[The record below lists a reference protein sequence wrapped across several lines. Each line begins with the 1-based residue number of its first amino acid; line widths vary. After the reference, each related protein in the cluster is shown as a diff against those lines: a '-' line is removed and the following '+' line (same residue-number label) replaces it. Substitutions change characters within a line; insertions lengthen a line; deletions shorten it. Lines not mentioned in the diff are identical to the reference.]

1 MVRVRQVKFGGA
13 LEIVFALSIVAPC
26 LPISLSYRQSVMA
39 QTIQDFKAEG
49 YQLLQK
55 GIQLYRTS
63 RYREAIQI
71 FESALAIHRN
81 IKDSYGIAASLN
93 NLGLTYNNLG
103 EYQKAIDFY
112 QQSLTIKKQISDRN
126 GEAVA
131 LNNLGLAYNNLGE
144 YQKAIDF
151 YQQSLAILKQ
161 IGDRNGEARSLNNVG
176 SAYENLGQYQNAIDF
191 YRQSLALLR
200 QIGDRNGEVTA
211 LNNLGSVYINLGQ
224 YQKAINFLQQSL
236 VIQKQIGDHYGEAK
250 SLNNLGLAYINLGQY
265 HQAIDSFQQSLVIQ
279 KQIGDRNGEATSLG
293 NLGLAYDN
301 LAQYQKAIDFFQQ
314 SLILLKRIGDRKGE
328 AAALNGFGN
337 IYGSLGQYQKSIDF
351 YQQSL
356 ALQKQIGDRNGE
368 ATSLNNLGSTY
379 NNLGQY
385 QQAINFFQQSLA
397 INKQIGDRNGE
408 AASLNNLGLAY
419 DNLGQYQKA
428 IDFYQQSLA
437 INKQIED
444 LNGQAT
450 SLNNLATIYRS
461 FKQYQKAID
470 FHQQSLELQQQIGN
484 RNGEAGSFNNL
495 GLTYNNLGQYQKAID
510 FYQQS
515 LVITKQIGD
524 LNGEA
529 TSLNNLGL
537 TYNNLGHYQKAI
549 DFYQKSLALK
559 KEIGDLGG
567 QATSLR
573 NFGDV
578 LFQTK
583 QPELSIIF
591 YKQSI
596 NVIES
601 IRKEL
606 HRLGK
611 EEQQSYRNKIIEAYR
626 NFADLLLEKD
636 RVMEALQVLDLL
648 KVQDLQDFLK
658 DVKGNDRT
666 ALGVEMLPQEQK
678 FLDEYN
684 NIQDRAVK
692 LGGELTEL
700 RKLQTLTPRQQQR
713 LNEIEQIQQQVNQQ
727 LTAHLQSDS
736 TKNLI
741 TQLQQT
747 AAKQNTNL
755 NAYKDLSARVQRL
768 GQGTALFYPL
778 ILDNRIELVLF
789 IPNQPPIHRSVNI
802 KQTELQAEIKTFRQQ
817 LEAQSPNIETTANEL
832 YKKLIAPI
840 EPDLK
845 AAKIQTIVY
854 APDGQMRYVPLA
866 ALHDGKQWLV
876 QRYLINNV
884 TAVSLTNLDP
894 NPNQQSQVLAGAFEK
909 GKYSFTV
916 NDKSYNFVGLPFAG
930 KEVTDLAQTIP
941 NTVKLIDNEFSRAKV
956 LPNMKTSNIIHLA
969 THAAF
974 VEGSPDN
981 SFILLGNGDR
991 INLREVSEWDLPNVT
1006 LVVLSACQTALG
1018 GNLGNGI
1025 EILGFGYQL
1034 QRAKVRAAIASLW
1047 TVSDGGTQQL
1057 MSAFYTAINTGK
1069 VSHAEAL
1076 RQAQVALITGDYEA
1090 LGEPRGEFVSIEPRP
1105 RAKPSSAPTK
1115 LTHPYYWAPFIMIGN
1130 GL

>member
-1 MVRVRQVKFGGA
+1 MRQVKIGGA
-13 LEIVFALSIVAPC
+13 FGIVFALCVVAPC
-26 LPISLSYRQSVMA
+26 LPISLASQHSVLA
-39 QTIQDFKAEG
+39 QTIQDLKAEG
-49 YQLLQK
+49 DRLFNQ
-55 GIQLYRTS
+55 GIQQYQVSQYQAAIVSWEQSLQI
-63 RYREAIQI
+63 YREINDLNG
-71 FESALAIHRN
+71 E
-81 IKDSYGIAASLN
+81 GASLG
-93 NLGLTYNNLG
+93 NLGSVHDSLGQYQKAIDFHQQSLEIKKQTGNRIGEGISLGNLG
-103 EYQKAIDFY
+103 KAYFELGQYQKAIDFHQQSLVITRQIGDRSGEGNSLGNLGNVYNRLGLYQKAIDFHQQSLVINKQIGDRIGEGNSLGNLGNIYLELSQYQKAIDFY
-112 QQSLTIKKQISDRN
+112 QQSSVITRQIGDRKRE
-126 GEAVA
+126 GA
-131 LNNLGLAYNNLGE
+131 LLGNLGNVYNRLGL

-151 YQQSLAILKQ
+151 HQQSLVIKKQ
-161 IGDRNGEARSLNNVG
+161 IGDRNGEGN
-176 SAYENLGQYQNAIDF
+176 
-191 YRQSLALLR
+191 
-200 QIGDRNGEVTA
+200 
-211 LNNLGSVYINLGQ
+211 
-224 YQKAINFLQQSL
+224 
-236 VIQKQIGDHYGEAK
+236 
-250 SLNNLGLAYINLGQY
+250 
-265 HQAIDSFQQSLVIQ
+265 
-279 KQIGDRNGEATSLG
+279 SLG
-293 NLGLAYDN
+293 NLGNAY
-301 LAQYQKAIDFFQQ
+301 L
-314 SLILLKRIGDRKGE
+314 
-328 AAALNGFGN
+328 
-337 IYGSLGQYQKSIDF
+337 
-351 YQQSL
+351 
-356 ALQKQIGDRNGE
+356 
-368 ATSLNNLGSTY
+368 
-379 NNLGQY
+379 
-385 QQAINFFQQSLA
+385 
-397 INKQIGDRNGE
+397 
-408 AASLNNLGLAY
+408 
-419 DNLGQYQKA
+419 NLGQYQKA
-428 IDFYQQSLA
+428 IDFYQQFLVIS
-437 INKQIED
+437 
-444 LNGQAT
+444 
-450 SLNNLATIYRS
+450 R
-461 FKQYQKAID
+461 
-470 FHQQSLELQQQIGN
+470 QIGD
-484 RNGEAGSFNNL
+484 RNGEGNSLGNL
-495 GLTYNNLGQYQKAID
+495 GNAYLNLGQYQKAID

-515 LVITKQIGD
+515 LVISKQIGD
-524 LNGEA
+524 RNGEGNA
-529 TSLNNLGL
+529 LSSLGNA
-537 TYNNLGHYQKAI
+537 YFKIRQYQKAI
-549 DFYQKSLALK
+549 DFHQQSLVITRQIGVRYGEAISLHNLGAVFKNLGQYQKAIDFFQQSLAIERL
-559 KEIGDLGG
+559 IGNRAGE
-567 QATSLR
+567 ATSLH
-573 NFGDV
+573 NLGAVFKDI
-578 LFQTK
+578 K
-583 QPELSIIF
+583 QPAIAITF
-591 YKQSI
+591 YKQAV
-596 NVIES
+596 NTFEP
-601 IRKEL
+601 IRKDIREL
-606 HRLGK
+606 PK
-611 EEQQSYRNKIIEAYR
+611 EIQNSYKETVADSYRQL
-626 NFADLLLEKD
+626 ADLLLQQD

-678 FLDEYN
+678 FLDEFN
-684 NIQDRAVK
+684 AIQDRAVK

-700 RKLQTLTPRQQQR
+700 RKLQTLTPSQQQR

-727 LTAHLQSDS
+727 LIAHLQSDS
-736 TKNLI
+736 TKTLI
-741 TQLQQT
+741 AQLQQT

-802 KQTELQAEIKTFRQQ
+802 KQTELEAEIKTFRQQ

-876 QRYLINNV
+876 ERYLINNV

-916 NDKSYNFVGLPFAG
+916 NDKSYNFNGLPFAG
-930 KEVTDLAQTIP
+930 KEVTDLAKTIP
-941 NTVKLIDNEFSRAKV
+941 NTVKLVDNEFSRAKV

-1057 MSAFYTAINTGK
+1057 MSAFYTAIKTGK

-1076 RQAQVALITGDYEA
+1076 RQAQVALITGNYEA
-1090 LGEPRGEFVSIEPRP
+1090 LGAPRGEFVSVEPRL

>member
-1 MVRVRQVKFGGA
+1 MASRFYALMFVALTGIFGMVSPPDLA
-13 LEIVFALSIVAPC
+13 LMTA
-26 LPISLSYRQSVMA
+26 QA
-39 QTIQDFKAEG
+39 QTTQDRKAEADR
-49 YQLLQK
+49 LLQQ
-55 GIQLYRTS
+55 GIQQFSIGQFEAALQPLEQALTIYR
-63 RYREAIQI
+63 A
-71 FESALAIHRN
+71 
-81 IKDSYGIAASLN
+81 IKDRR
-93 NLGLTYNNLG
+93 G
-103 EYQKAIDFY
+103 E
-112 QQSLTIKKQISDRN
+112 
-126 GEAVA
+126 G
-131 LNNLGLAYNNLGE
+131 
-144 YQKAIDF
+144 
-151 YQQSLAILKQ
+151 
-161 IGDRNGEARSLNNVG
+161 
-176 SAYENLGQYQNAIDF
+176 NA
-191 YRQSLALLR
+191 
-200 QIGDRNGEVTA
+200 
-211 LNNLGSVYINLGQ
+211 
-224 YQKAINFLQQSL
+224 
-236 VIQKQIGDHYGEAK
+236 
-250 SLNNLGLAYINLGQY
+250 
-265 HQAIDSFQQSLVIQ
+265 
-279 KQIGDRNGEATSLG
+279 LG
-293 NLGLAYDN
+293 NLGLSYIP
-301 LAQYQKAIDFFQQ
+301 LGYFGKAIDFQ
-314 SLILLKRIGDRKGE
+314 L
-328 AAALNGFGN
+328 
-337 IYGSLGQYQKSIDF
+337 
-351 YQQSL
+351 QSL
-356 ALQKQIGDRNGE
+356 AIAREIKDRNGE
-368 ATSLNNLGSTY
+368 GKALENLGLIY
-379 NNLGQY
+379 INLGKY
-385 QQAINFFQQSLA
+385 DKVVDFQLQSLA
-397 INKQIGDRNGE
+397 IAREIKDRLGVEQSLENLGNAYLVLGKYDKAIEFYLQSLAIAREIKDRNGE
-408 AASLNNLGLAY
+408 GKALRNLGNAYLAFGKY
-419 DNLGQYQKA
+419 DKA
-428 IDFYQQSLA
+428 IDFQLQSLA
-437 INKQIED
+437 IVREIKDRSGERD
-444 LNGQAT
+444 SFLRLG
-450 SLNNLATIYRS
+450 SIYIVLG
-461 FKQYQKAID
+461 KYDKAID
-470 FHQQSLELQQQIGN
+470 FHLQSLAIVREIKDRQ
-484 RNGEAGSFNNL
+484 GECVWL
-495 GLTYNNLGQYQKAID
+495 GVLGGTYMLLSEYDKAIESHL
-510 FYQQS
+510 QS
-515 LVITKQIGD
+515 LAIARELKSLSLESTSLASLGFIFKQIKQSE
-524 LNGEA
+524 L
-529 TSLNNLGL
+529 
-537 TYNNLGHYQKAI
+537 AI
-549 DFYQKSLALK
+549 L
-559 KEIGDLGG
+559 
-567 QATSLR
+567 
-573 NFGDV
+573 
-578 LFQTK
+578 
-583 QPELSIIF
+583 F
-591 YKQSI
+591 YKQSV
-596 NVIES
+596 NTTEY
-601 IRKEL
+601 IRQDIKKIS
-606 HRLGK
+606 K
-611 EEQQSYRNKIIEAYR
+611 EEQLSYRNTVIDGYR
-626 NFADLLLEKD
+626 RLADLLLEKD

-666 ALGVEMLPQEQK
+666 AIGVEMLPQEQK
-678 FLDEYN
+678 FLDEFN
-684 NIQDRAVK
+684 TIQDRAVK

-736 TKNLI
+736 TKTLI
-741 TQLQQT
+741 AQLQQT

-845 AAKIQTIVY
+845 AAKIQTIIY

-876 QRYLINNV
+876 ERYLINNV

-941 NTVKLIDNEFSRAKV
+941 NTVKLVDNEFSRAKV

-1057 MSAFYTAINTGK
+1057 MSAFYTAIKTGK

-1090 LGEPRGEFVSIEPRP
+1090 LGEPRGEFVSVEPRL

>member
-1 MVRVRQVKFGGA
+1 MIVGIYQFIEKPHIKMEMIAQVFPSEVKKLNQKSSFDSSNYQTNIKLINRVLSLITLGEVHRAMGEYQKTIEYFQKALDLAEEFGDNSYTKTKILNNLGFTYHSLGEYNKAINFYRKAIILARKFGNKVLEAESLAYSGYAYNFLGDYKKAINYGPQALALGFIDDKIFEGRVRYSLGFAYQFLGDSKAIEYYQQA
-13 LEIVFALSIVAPC
+13 LTILRQFKDAEGIAYTLNALSNLYRNLGQYKKALDYSLEALTLSGRSGYRHNEGNAFNNLGNVLAKQNQSELAILFYKRSVN
-26 LPISLSYRQSVMA
+26 LRESIRKDIHKLNQQEQLSYRN
-39 QTIQDFKAEG
+39 TILKDYIQLADR
-49 YQLLQK
+49 LLQK
-55 GIQLYRTS
+55 G
-63 RYREAIQI
+63 
-71 FESALAIHRN
+71 
-81 IKDSYGIAASLN
+81 
-93 NLGLTYNNLG
+93 
-103 EYQKAIDFY
+103 
-112 QQSLTIKKQISDRN
+112 
-126 GEAVA
+126 
-131 LNNLGLAYNNLGE
+131 
-144 YQKAIDF
+144 
-151 YQQSLAILKQ
+151 
-161 IGDRNGEARSLNNVG
+161 
-176 SAYENLGQYQNAIDF
+176 
-191 YRQSLALLR
+191 
-200 QIGDRNGEVTA
+200 
-211 LNNLGSVYINLGQ
+211 
-224 YQKAINFLQQSL
+224 
-236 VIQKQIGDHYGEAK
+236 
-250 SLNNLGLAYINLGQY
+250 
-265 HQAIDSFQQSLVIQ
+265 
-279 KQIGDRNGEATSLG
+279 
-293 NLGLAYDN
+293 
-301 LAQYQKAIDFFQQ
+301 
-314 SLILLKRIGDRKGE
+314 
-328 AAALNGFGN
+328 
-337 IYGSLGQYQKSIDF
+337 
-351 YQQSL
+351 
-356 ALQKQIGDRNGE
+356 
-368 ATSLNNLGSTY
+368 
-379 NNLGQY
+379 
-385 QQAINFFQQSLA
+385 
-397 INKQIGDRNGE
+397 
-408 AASLNNLGLAY
+408 
-419 DNLGQYQKA
+419 
-428 IDFYQQSLA
+428 
-437 INKQIED
+437 
-444 LNGQAT
+444 
-450 SLNNLATIYRS
+450 
-461 FKQYQKAID
+461 
-470 FHQQSLELQQQIGN
+470 
-484 RNGEAGSFNNL
+484 
-495 GLTYNNLGQYQKAID
+495 
-510 FYQQS
+510 
-515 LVITKQIGD
+515 
-524 LNGEA
+524 
-529 TSLNNLGL
+529 
-537 TYNNLGHYQKAI
+537 
-549 DFYQKSLALK
+549 
-559 KEIGDLGG
+559 
-567 QATSLR
+567 
-573 NFGDV
+573 
-578 LFQTK
+578 
-583 QPELSIIF
+583 
-591 YKQSI
+591 
-596 NVIES
+596 
-601 IRKEL
+601 
-606 HRLGK
+606 
-611 EEQQSYRNKIIEAYR
+611 
-626 NFADLLLEKD
+626 

-658 DVKGNDRT
+658 DVKGNNRT

-684 NIQDRAVK
+684 TIQDRAVK

-700 RKLQTLTPRQQQR
+700 RKLQTLTPSQQQR

-727 LTAHLQSDS
+727 LTALLQSDS
-736 TKNLI
+736 TKTLVA
-741 TQLQQT
+741 QLQQT

-802 KQTELQAEIKTFRQQ
+802 KQTELQSEIKTFRQQ

-845 AAKIQTIVY
+845 AAKIQTIIY

-876 QRYLINNV
+876 ERYLINNV

-916 NDKSYNFVGLPFAG
+916 NDKSYNFNGLPFAG

-941 NTVKLIDNEFSRAKV
+941 NTVKLVDNEFSRAKV

-1057 MSAFYTAINTGK
+1057 MSAFYTAIKTSK

-1076 RQAQVALITGDYEA
+1076 RQAQVALITGNYEA
-1090 LGEPRGEFVSIEPRP
+1090 LGEPRGEFVSIELRL

>member
-1 MVRVRQVKFGGA
+1 MIVGIYQFIEKPHIKMEMIAQVFPSEVKKLNQKSSFDSSNYQTNIKLINRVLSLITLGEVHRAMGEYQKTIEYFQKALDLAEEFGDNSYTKTKILNNLGFTYHSLGEYNKAINFYRKAIILARKFGNKVLEAESLAYSGYAYNFLGDYKKAINYGQQALALGFIEDKIFEGRVRYSLGFAYQFLGDSKAIEYYQQA
-13 LEIVFALSIVAPC
+13 LTILRQFKDAEGIAYTLNALSNLYRNLGQYKKALDYSLEALTLSGRSGYRHNEGNAFNNLGNVLAKQNQSELAILFYKRSVN
-26 LPISLSYRQSVMA
+26 LRESIRKDIHKLNQQEQLSYRN
-39 QTIQDFKAEG
+39 TILKDYIQLADR
-49 YQLLQK
+49 LLQK
-55 GIQLYRTS
+55 G
-63 RYREAIQI
+63 
-71 FESALAIHRN
+71 
-81 IKDSYGIAASLN
+81 
-93 NLGLTYNNLG
+93 
-103 EYQKAIDFY
+103 
-112 QQSLTIKKQISDRN
+112 
-126 GEAVA
+126 
-131 LNNLGLAYNNLGE
+131 
-144 YQKAIDF
+144 
-151 YQQSLAILKQ
+151 
-161 IGDRNGEARSLNNVG
+161 
-176 SAYENLGQYQNAIDF
+176 
-191 YRQSLALLR
+191 
-200 QIGDRNGEVTA
+200 
-211 LNNLGSVYINLGQ
+211 
-224 YQKAINFLQQSL
+224 
-236 VIQKQIGDHYGEAK
+236 
-250 SLNNLGLAYINLGQY
+250 
-265 HQAIDSFQQSLVIQ
+265 
-279 KQIGDRNGEATSLG
+279 
-293 NLGLAYDN
+293 
-301 LAQYQKAIDFFQQ
+301 
-314 SLILLKRIGDRKGE
+314 
-328 AAALNGFGN
+328 
-337 IYGSLGQYQKSIDF
+337 
-351 YQQSL
+351 
-356 ALQKQIGDRNGE
+356 
-368 ATSLNNLGSTY
+368 
-379 NNLGQY
+379 
-385 QQAINFFQQSLA
+385 
-397 INKQIGDRNGE
+397 
-408 AASLNNLGLAY
+408 
-419 DNLGQYQKA
+419 
-428 IDFYQQSLA
+428 
-437 INKQIED
+437 
-444 LNGQAT
+444 
-450 SLNNLATIYRS
+450 
-461 FKQYQKAID
+461 
-470 FHQQSLELQQQIGN
+470 
-484 RNGEAGSFNNL
+484 
-495 GLTYNNLGQYQKAID
+495 
-510 FYQQS
+510 
-515 LVITKQIGD
+515 
-524 LNGEA
+524 
-529 TSLNNLGL
+529 
-537 TYNNLGHYQKAI
+537 
-549 DFYQKSLALK
+549 
-559 KEIGDLGG
+559 
-567 QATSLR
+567 
-573 NFGDV
+573 
-578 LFQTK
+578 
-583 QPELSIIF
+583 
-591 YKQSI
+591 
-596 NVIES
+596 
-601 IRKEL
+601 
-606 HRLGK
+606 
-611 EEQQSYRNKIIEAYR
+611 
-626 NFADLLLEKD
+626 

-658 DVKGNDRT
+658 DVKGNNRT

-684 NIQDRAVK
+684 TIQDRAVK

-700 RKLQTLTPRQQQR
+700 RKLQTLTPSQQQR

-727 LTAHLQSDS
+727 LTALLQSDS
-736 TKNLI
+736 TKTLVA
-741 TQLQQT
+741 QLQQT

-876 QRYLINNV
+876 ERYLINNV

-941 NTVKLIDNEFSRAKV
+941 NTVKLVDNEFSRAKV

-1057 MSAFYTAINTGK
+1057 MSAFYTAIKTGK

-1090 LGEPRGEFVSIEPRP
+1090 LGEPRGERSEFVSIEPRLRP
-1105 RAKPSSAPTK
+1105 KPSSAPTK

>member
-1 MVRVRQVKFGGA
+1 MRQVKIGGA
-13 LEIVFALSIVAPC
+13 FGIVFALCVVAPC
-26 LPISLSYRQSVMA
+26 LPISLASQHSVLA
-39 QTIQDFKAEG
+39 QTIQDLKAEG
-49 YQLLQK
+49 DRLFNQ
-55 GIQLYRTS
+55 GIQQYQVSQYQAAIVSWEQSLQI
-63 RYREAIQI
+63 YREIND
-71 FESALAIHRN
+71 L
-81 IKDSYGIAASLN
+81 
-93 NLGLTYNNLG
+93 
-103 EYQKAIDFY
+103 
-112 QQSLTIKKQISDRN
+112 N
-126 GEAVA
+126 GEGA
-131 LNNLGLAYNNLGE
+131 
-144 YQKAIDF
+144 
-151 YQQSLAILKQ
+151 
-161 IGDRNGEARSLNNVG
+161 
-176 SAYENLGQYQNAIDF
+176 
-191 YRQSLALLR
+191 
-200 QIGDRNGEVTA
+200 
-211 LNNLGSVYINLGQ
+211 
-224 YQKAINFLQQSL
+224 
-236 VIQKQIGDHYGEAK
+236 
-250 SLNNLGLAYINLGQY
+250 
-265 HQAIDSFQQSLVIQ
+265 
-279 KQIGDRNGEATSLG
+279 SLG
-293 NLGLAYDN
+293 NLGSVHD
-301 LAQYQKAIDFFQQ
+301 
-314 SLILLKRIGDRKGE
+314 
-328 AAALNGFGN
+328 
-337 IYGSLGQYQKSIDF
+337 SLG
-351 YQQSL
+351 
-356 ALQKQIGDRNGE
+356 
-368 ATSLNNLGSTY
+368 
-379 NNLGQY
+379 
-385 QQAINFFQQSLA
+385 
-397 INKQIGDRNGE
+397 
-408 AASLNNLGLAY
+408 
-419 DNLGQYQKA
+419 
-428 IDFYQQSLA
+428 
-437 INKQIED
+437 
-444 LNGQAT
+444 
-450 SLNNLATIYRS
+450 
-461 FKQYQKAID
+461 QYQKAID
-470 FHQQSLELQQQIGN
+470 FHQQSLEIKKQTGNRIGEGISLGNLGKAYFELGQYQKAIDFHQQSLVITRQIGV
-484 RNGEAGSFNNL
+484 RYGEAISLHNL
-495 GLTYNNLGQYQKAID
+495 GAVFKNLGQYQKAID
-510 FYQQS
+510 FFQQS
-515 LVITKQIGD
+515 LAIERLIG
-524 LNGEA
+524 NRAGEA
-529 TSLNNLGL
+529 TSLHNLGAVF
-537 TYNNLGHYQKAI
+537 KDI
-549 DFYQKSLALK
+549 
-559 KEIGDLGG
+559 
-567 QATSLR
+567 
-573 NFGDV
+573 
-578 LFQTK
+578 K
-583 QPELSIIF
+583 QPAIAITF
-591 YKQSI
+591 YKQAV
-596 NVIES
+596 NTFEP
-601 IRKEL
+601 IRKDIREL
-606 HRLGK
+606 PK
-611 EEQQSYRNKIIEAYR
+611 EIQNSYKETVADSYRQL
-626 NFADLLLEKD
+626 ADLLLQQD

-678 FLDEYN
+678 FLDEFN
-684 NIQDRAVK
+684 AIQDRAVK

-700 RKLQTLTPRQQQR
+700 RKLQTLTPSQQQR

-727 LTAHLQSDS
+727 LIAHLQSDS
-736 TKNLI
+736 TKTLI
-741 TQLQQT
+741 AQLQQT

-802 KQTELQAEIKTFRQQ
+802 KQTELEAEIKTFRQQ

-876 QRYLINNV
+876 ERYLINNV

-916 NDKSYNFVGLPFAG
+916 NDKSYNFNGLPFAG
-930 KEVTDLAQTIP
+930 KEVTDLAKTIP
-941 NTVKLIDNEFSRAKV
+941 NTVKLVDNEFSRAKV

-1057 MSAFYTAINTGK
+1057 MSAFYTAIKTGK

-1090 LGEPRGEFVSIEPRP
+1090 LGEPRGEFVSVEPRS

>member
-1 MVRVRQVKFGGA
+1 MASRFYALMFVALTGIFGMVSPPDLA
-13 LEIVFALSIVAPC
+13 LMTA
-26 LPISLSYRQSVMA
+26 QA
-39 QTIQDFKAEG
+39 QTTQDRKAEADR
-49 YQLLQK
+49 LLQQ
-55 GIQLYRTS
+55 GIQQFSIGQFEAALQPLEQALTIYR
-63 RYREAIQI
+63 A
-71 FESALAIHRN
+71 
-81 IKDSYGIAASLN
+81 IKDRR
-93 NLGLTYNNLG
+93 G
-103 EYQKAIDFY
+103 E
-112 QQSLTIKKQISDRN
+112 
-126 GEAVA
+126 G
-131 LNNLGLAYNNLGE
+131 
-144 YQKAIDF
+144 
-151 YQQSLAILKQ
+151 
-161 IGDRNGEARSLNNVG
+161 
-176 SAYENLGQYQNAIDF
+176 NA
-191 YRQSLALLR
+191 
-200 QIGDRNGEVTA
+200 
-211 LNNLGSVYINLGQ
+211 
-224 YQKAINFLQQSL
+224 
-236 VIQKQIGDHYGEAK
+236 
-250 SLNNLGLAYINLGQY
+250 
-265 HQAIDSFQQSLVIQ
+265 
-279 KQIGDRNGEATSLG
+279 LG
-293 NLGLAYDN
+293 NLGLSYIP
-301 LAQYQKAIDFFQQ
+301 LGYFGKAIDFQ
-314 SLILLKRIGDRKGE
+314 L
-328 AAALNGFGN
+328 
-337 IYGSLGQYQKSIDF
+337 
-351 YQQSL
+351 QSL
-356 ALQKQIGDRNGE
+356 AIAREIKDRNGE
-368 ATSLNNLGSTY
+368 GKALENLGLIY
-379 NNLGQY
+379 INLGKY
-385 QQAINFFQQSLA
+385 DKVVDFQLQSLA
-397 INKQIGDRNGE
+397 IAREIKDRLGVEQSLENLGNAYLVLGKYDKAIEFYLQSLAIAREIKDRNGE
-408 AASLNNLGLAY
+408 GKALRNLGNAYLAFGKY
-419 DNLGQYQKA
+419 DKA
-428 IDFYQQSLA
+428 IDFQLQSLA
-437 INKQIED
+437 IVREIKDRSGERD
-444 LNGQAT
+444 SFLRLG
-450 SLNNLATIYRS
+450 SIYIVLG
-461 FKQYQKAID
+461 KYDKAID
-470 FHQQSLELQQQIGN
+470 FHLQSLAIVREIKDRQ
-484 RNGEAGSFNNL
+484 GECVWL
-495 GLTYNNLGQYQKAID
+495 GVLGGTYMLLSEYDKAIESHL
-510 FYQQS
+510 QS
-515 LVITKQIGD
+515 LAIARELKSLSLESTSLASLGFIFKQIKQSE
-524 LNGEA
+524 L
-529 TSLNNLGL
+529 
-537 TYNNLGHYQKAI
+537 AI
-549 DFYQKSLALK
+549 L
-559 KEIGDLGG
+559 
-567 QATSLR
+567 
-573 NFGDV
+573 
-578 LFQTK
+578 
-583 QPELSIIF
+583 F
-591 YKQSI
+591 YKQSV
-596 NVIES
+596 NTTEY
-601 IRKEL
+601 IRQDIKKIS
-606 HRLGK
+606 K
-611 EEQQSYRNKIIEAYR
+611 EEQLSYRNTVIDGYR
-626 NFADLLLEKD
+626 RLADLLLEKD

-666 ALGVEMLPQEQK
+666 AIGVEMLPQEQK
-678 FLDEYN
+678 FLDEFN
-684 NIQDRAVK
+684 TIQDRAVK

-736 TKNLI
+736 TKTLI
-741 TQLQQT
+741 AQLQQT

-845 AAKIQTIVY
+845 AAKIQTIIY

-876 QRYLINNV
+876 ERYLINNV

-941 NTVKLIDNEFSRAKV
+941 NTVKLVDNEFSRAKV

-1057 MSAFYTAINTGK
+1057 MSAFYTAIKTGK

-1090 LGEPRGEFVSIEPRP
+1090 LGEPRGEFVSVEPRL

-1115 LTHPYYWAPFIMIGN
+1115 LTHPYYWAPFKMIGN

>member
-1 MVRVRQVKFGGA
+1 MIVGIYQFIEKPHIKMEMIAQVFPSEVKKLKQKPSFD
-13 LEIVFALSIVAPC
+13 S
-26 LPISLSYRQSVMA
+26 SN
-39 QTIQDFKAEG
+39 
-49 YQLLQK
+49 YQN
-55 GIQLYRTS
+55 
-63 RYREAIQI
+63 
-71 FESALAIHRN
+71 N
-81 IKDSYGIAASLN
+81 IKLINRLQSLITLGEVHRAMGEYQKTIEYFQKALDLAEEFGDNSYFKTKILN
-93 NLGLTYNNLG
+93 NLGFTYHSLG
-103 EYQKAIDFY
+103 EYNKAINFYRKAIVLARKFDNKVVEAESLAYSGYAYNFLGDYKKAINYGQQALALGFIEDKIFEGRVRYSLGFAYQFLGDSKAIEYY
-112 QQSLTIKKQISDRN
+112 QQALTILRQFKDAEGIAYTLN
-126 GEAVA
+126 A
-131 LNNLGLAYNNLGE
+131 LSNLY
-144 YQKAIDF
+144 
-151 YQQSLAILKQ
+151 
-161 IGDRNGEARSLNNVG
+161 R
-176 SAYENLGQYQNAIDF
+176 NLGQYKK
-191 YRQSLALLR
+191 AL
-200 QIGDRNGEVTA
+200 D
-211 LNNLGSVYINLGQ
+211 Y
-224 YQKAINFLQQSL
+224 
-236 VIQKQIGDHYGEAK
+236 
-250 SLNNLGLAYINLGQY
+250 
-265 HQAIDSFQQSLVIQ
+265 
-279 KQIGDRNGEATSLG
+279 
-293 NLGLAYDN
+293 
-301 LAQYQKAIDFFQQ
+301 
-314 SLILLKRIGDRKGE
+314 
-328 AAALNGFGN
+328 
-337 IYGSLGQYQKSIDF
+337 
-351 YQQSL
+351 
-356 ALQKQIGDRNGE
+356 
-368 ATSLNNLGSTY
+368 
-379 NNLGQY
+379 
-385 QQAINFFQQSLA
+385 
-397 INKQIGDRNGE
+397 
-408 AASLNNLGLAY
+408 
-419 DNLGQYQKA
+419 
-428 IDFYQQSLA
+428 
-437 INKQIED
+437 
-444 LNGQAT
+444 
-450 SLNNLATIYRS
+450 
-461 FKQYQKAID
+461 
-470 FHQQSLELQQQIGN
+470 SLEALTLSGRSGYRHNEGN
-484 RNGEAGSFNNL
+484 AFNNL
-495 GLTYNNLGQYQKAID
+495 GNVLAKQNQSELAI
-510 FYQQS
+510 
-515 LVITKQIGD
+515 L
-524 LNGEA
+524 
-529 TSLNNLGL
+529 
-537 TYNNLGHYQKAI
+537 
-549 DFYQKSLALK
+549 
-559 KEIGDLGG
+559 
-567 QATSLR
+567 
-573 NFGDV
+573 
-578 LFQTK
+578 
-583 QPELSIIF
+583 F
-591 YKQSI
+591 YKRSV
-596 NVIES
+596 NLRES
-601 IRKEL
+601 IRKDIHKL
-606 HRLGK
+606 NQQ
-611 EEQQSYRNKIIEAYR
+611 EQLSYRNTILKDYSQL
-626 NFADLLLEKD
+626 ADRLLEKD

-684 NIQDRAVK
+684 TIQDRAVK
-692 LGGELTEL
+692 LGGELTDL
-700 RKLQTLTPRQQQR
+700 RKLQTLNPIQQQR

-736 TKNLI
+736 TKTLI
-741 TQLQQT
+741 AQLQQT

-802 KQTELQAEIKTFRQQ
+802 KQTALQAEIKTFRQQ
-817 LEAQSPNIETTANEL
+817 LEAQNPNIETTANEL

-876 QRYLINNV
+876 ERYLINNV

-916 NDKSYNFVGLPFAG
+916 NDKSYNFNGLPFAG
-930 KEVTDLAQTIP
+930 KEVTELAQTIP
-941 NTVKLIDNEFSRAKV
+941 NTVKLVDNEFSRAKV

-1057 MSAFYTAINTGK
+1057 MSAFYTAIKTGK

-1076 RQAQVALITGDYEA
+1076 RQAQVALITGNYVA
-1090 LGEPRGEFVSIEPRP
+1090 LGEPRGEFVSVEPRL

>member
-1 MVRVRQVKFGGA
+1 MIVGIYQFIEKPHIKMEMIAQVFPSEVKKLNQKSSFDSSNYQTNIKLINRVLSLITLGEVHRAMGEYQKTIEYFQKALDLAEEFGDNSYTKTKILNNLGFTYHSLGEYNKAINFYRKAIILARKFGNKVLEAESLAYSGYAYNFLGDYKKAINYGPQALALGFIDDKIFEGRVRYSLGFAYQFLGDSKAIEYYQQA
-13 LEIVFALSIVAPC
+13 LTILRQFKDAEGIAYTLNALSNLYRNLGQYKKALDYSLEALTLSGRSGYRHNEGNAFNNLGNVLAKQNQSELAILFYKRSVN
-26 LPISLSYRQSVMA
+26 LRESIRKDIHKLNQQEQLSYRN
-39 QTIQDFKAEG
+39 TILKDYIQLADR
-49 YQLLQK
+49 LLQK
-55 GIQLYRTS
+55 G
-63 RYREAIQI
+63 
-71 FESALAIHRN
+71 
-81 IKDSYGIAASLN
+81 
-93 NLGLTYNNLG
+93 
-103 EYQKAIDFY
+103 
-112 QQSLTIKKQISDRN
+112 
-126 GEAVA
+126 
-131 LNNLGLAYNNLGE
+131 
-144 YQKAIDF
+144 
-151 YQQSLAILKQ
+151 
-161 IGDRNGEARSLNNVG
+161 
-176 SAYENLGQYQNAIDF
+176 
-191 YRQSLALLR
+191 
-200 QIGDRNGEVTA
+200 
-211 LNNLGSVYINLGQ
+211 
-224 YQKAINFLQQSL
+224 
-236 VIQKQIGDHYGEAK
+236 
-250 SLNNLGLAYINLGQY
+250 
-265 HQAIDSFQQSLVIQ
+265 
-279 KQIGDRNGEATSLG
+279 
-293 NLGLAYDN
+293 
-301 LAQYQKAIDFFQQ
+301 
-314 SLILLKRIGDRKGE
+314 
-328 AAALNGFGN
+328 
-337 IYGSLGQYQKSIDF
+337 
-351 YQQSL
+351 
-356 ALQKQIGDRNGE
+356 
-368 ATSLNNLGSTY
+368 
-379 NNLGQY
+379 
-385 QQAINFFQQSLA
+385 
-397 INKQIGDRNGE
+397 
-408 AASLNNLGLAY
+408 
-419 DNLGQYQKA
+419 
-428 IDFYQQSLA
+428 
-437 INKQIED
+437 
-444 LNGQAT
+444 
-450 SLNNLATIYRS
+450 
-461 FKQYQKAID
+461 
-470 FHQQSLELQQQIGN
+470 
-484 RNGEAGSFNNL
+484 
-495 GLTYNNLGQYQKAID
+495 
-510 FYQQS
+510 
-515 LVITKQIGD
+515 
-524 LNGEA
+524 
-529 TSLNNLGL
+529 
-537 TYNNLGHYQKAI
+537 
-549 DFYQKSLALK
+549 
-559 KEIGDLGG
+559 
-567 QATSLR
+567 
-573 NFGDV
+573 
-578 LFQTK
+578 
-583 QPELSIIF
+583 
-591 YKQSI
+591 
-596 NVIES
+596 
-601 IRKEL
+601 
-606 HRLGK
+606 
-611 EEQQSYRNKIIEAYR
+611 
-626 NFADLLLEKD
+626 

-658 DVKGNDRT
+658 DVKGNNRT

-684 NIQDRAVK
+684 TIQDRAVK

-700 RKLQTLTPRQQQR
+700 RKLQTLTPSQQQR

-727 LTAHLQSDS
+727 LTALLQSDS
-736 TKNLI
+736 TKTLVA
-741 TQLQQT
+741 QLQQT

-876 QRYLINNV
+876 ERYLINNV

-941 NTVKLIDNEFSRAKV
+941 NTVKLVDNEFSRAKV

-1057 MSAFYTAINTGK
+1057 MSAFYTAIKTGK

-1090 LGEPRGEFVSIEPRP
+1090 LGEPRGERSEFVSIEPRLRP
-1105 RAKPSSAPTK
+1105 KPSSAPTK

>member
-1 MVRVRQVKFGGA
+1 MASRFYALMFVALTGIFGMVSPPDLA
-13 LEIVFALSIVAPC
+13 LM
-26 LPISLSYRQSVMA
+26 MA
-39 QTIQDFKAEG
+39 QAQTTQDRKAEADR
-49 YQLLQK
+49 LLQQ
-55 GIQLYRTS
+55 GIQQFSIGQFEAALQPLEQALTIYR
-63 RYREAIQI
+63 A
-71 FESALAIHRN
+71 
-81 IKDSYGIAASLN
+81 IKDRR
-93 NLGLTYNNLG
+93 G
-103 EYQKAIDFY
+103 E
-112 QQSLTIKKQISDRN
+112 
-126 GEAVA
+126 G
-131 LNNLGLAYNNLGE
+131 
-144 YQKAIDF
+144 
-151 YQQSLAILKQ
+151 
-161 IGDRNGEARSLNNVG
+161 
-176 SAYENLGQYQNAIDF
+176 NA
-191 YRQSLALLR
+191 
-200 QIGDRNGEVTA
+200 
-211 LNNLGSVYINLGQ
+211 
-224 YQKAINFLQQSL
+224 
-236 VIQKQIGDHYGEAK
+236 
-250 SLNNLGLAYINLGQY
+250 
-265 HQAIDSFQQSLVIQ
+265 
-279 KQIGDRNGEATSLG
+279 LG
-293 NLGLAYDN
+293 NLGLSYIP
-301 LAQYQKAIDFFQQ
+301 LGYFGKAIDFQ
-314 SLILLKRIGDRKGE
+314 L
-328 AAALNGFGN
+328 
-337 IYGSLGQYQKSIDF
+337 
-351 YQQSL
+351 QSL
-356 ALQKQIGDRNGE
+356 AIAREIKDRNGE
-368 ATSLNNLGSTY
+368 GKALENLGLIY
-379 NNLGQY
+379 INLGKY
-385 QQAINFFQQSLA
+385 DKVVDFQLQSLA
-397 INKQIGDRNGE
+397 IAREIKDRLGVEQSLENLGNAYLVLGKYDKAIEFYLQSLAIAREIKDRNGE
-408 AASLNNLGLAY
+408 GKALRNLGNAYLAFGKY
-419 DNLGQYQKA
+419 DKA
-428 IDFYQQSLA
+428 IDFQLQSLA
-437 INKQIED
+437 IVREIKDRSGERD
-444 LNGQAT
+444 SFLRLG
-450 SLNNLATIYRS
+450 SIYIVLG
-461 FKQYQKAID
+461 KYDKAID
-470 FHQQSLELQQQIGN
+470 FHLQSLAIVREIKDRQ
-484 RNGEAGSFNNL
+484 GECVWL
-495 GLTYNNLGQYQKAID
+495 GVLGGTYMLLSEYDKAIESHL
-510 FYQQS
+510 QS
-515 LVITKQIGD
+515 LAIARELKSLSLESTSLASLGFIFKQIKQSE
-524 LNGEA
+524 L
-529 TSLNNLGL
+529 
-537 TYNNLGHYQKAI
+537 AI
-549 DFYQKSLALK
+549 L
-559 KEIGDLGG
+559 
-567 QATSLR
+567 
-573 NFGDV
+573 
-578 LFQTK
+578 
-583 QPELSIIF
+583 F
-591 YKQSI
+591 YKQSV
-596 NVIES
+596 NTTEY
-601 IRKEL
+601 IRQDIKKIS
-606 HRLGK
+606 K
-611 EEQQSYRNKIIEAYR
+611 EEQLSYRNTVIDGYR
-626 NFADLLLEKD
+626 RLADLLLEKD

-666 ALGVEMLPQEQK
+666 AIGVEMLPQEQK
-678 FLDEYN
+678 FLDEFN
-684 NIQDRAVK
+684 TIQDRAVK

-736 TKNLI
+736 TKTLI
-741 TQLQQT
+741 AQLQQT

-845 AAKIQTIVY
+845 AAKIQTIIY

-876 QRYLINNV
+876 ERYLINNV

-941 NTVKLIDNEFSRAKV
+941 NTVKLVDNEFSRAKV

-1057 MSAFYTAINTGK
+1057 MSAFYTAIKTGK

-1090 LGEPRGEFVSIEPRP
+1090 LGEPRGEFVSVEPRL